1 MKLLHAAHVP
11 EGDGPFPTIIAI
23 HGWGANAL
31 DLLGLAPILHGGR
44 ALVLCPQG
52 PLGLADPQTRIV
64 IGHGWFPMSSG
75 GRPPDPVEFAT
86 AAGELREWLDEA
98 LAKYPVDRNHV
109 VLLGFSQGGAMAYD
123 LFLRDPTRFAGL
135 AALSTWLPQEVADA
149 VRPSE
154 AMKGRPVLVMH
165 GTNDPMVP
173 AQSAQHARDQL
184 LPLGLGVTLR
194 EFDMGHEISP
204 EALRALLEW
213 FEDKVFGMIRPS
225 LIIPGS

>member
-1 MKLLHAAHVP
+1 M
-11 EGDGPFPTIIAI
+11 FT
-23 HGWGANAL
+23 
-31 DLLGLAPILHGGR
+31 
-44 ALVLCPQG
+44 
-52 PLGLADPQTRIV
+52 TRIV
-64 IGHGWFPMSSG
+64 VIG
-75 GRPPDPVEFAT
+75 FA
-86 AAGELREWLDEA
+86 L
-98 LAKYPVDRNHV
+98 
-109 VLLGFSQGGAMAYD
+109 LLGAES
-123 LFLRDPTRFAGL
+123 
-135 AALSTWLPQEVADA
+135 ADA

-173 AQSAQHARDQL
+173 AESAQHARDQL

>member
-11 EGDGPFPTIIAI
+11 EGDGPFPTIIAL

-52 PLGLADPQTRIV
+52 PLGLADPQSRVV
-64 IGHGWFPMSSG
+64 IGHGWFQIAT
-75 GRPPDPVEFAT
+75 GRPPDPLEFAQ
-86 AAGELREWLDEA
+86 ASGELREWIDEA
-98 LAKYPVDRNHV
+98 IAKYPVDRDHI
-109 VLLGFSQGGAMAYD
+109 VLLGFSQGGVMAYD
-123 LFLRDPTRFAGL
+123 LFLRDPGRFAGL
-135 AALSTWLPQEVADA
+135 AVLSSWLPPELVPALA
-149 VRPSE
+149 PSA

-165 GTNDPMVP
+165 GTADPRVP
-173 AQSAQHARDQL
+173 ADRAQEARDLL
-184 LPLGLGVTLR
+184 LPLGLAVTLR

-213 FEDKVFGMIRPS
+213 FEDKAFGMIRPG
-225 LIIPGS
+225 LIIPAS

>member
-64 IGHGWFPMSSG
+64 VGHGWFPMARGAS
-75 GRPPDPVEFAT
+75 PDPLEFAT
-86 AAGELREWLDEA
+86 ASGELREWLDEA
-98 LAKYPVDRNHV
+98 IAKYPVDRDHL

-123 LFLRDPTRFAGL
+123 LFLRDPARFAGL
-135 AALSTWLPQEVADA
+135 AALSTWLPAEV
-149 VRPSE
+149 VPSLASND

-165 GTNDPMVP
+165 GSADPMVP
-173 AQSAQHARDQL
+173 AESAREARDRL
-184 LPLGLGVTLR
+184 LPLGLSVTLR
-194 EFDMGHEISP
+194 EFEMGHEISP

>member
-52 PLGLADPQTRIV
+52 PLGLADPQTRVV
-64 IGHGWFPMSSG
+64 IGHGWFPMSGG
-75 GRPPDPVEFAT
+75 GRPPDPLEFAT
-86 AAGELREWLDEA
+86 ASGELREWLDEA
-98 LAKYPVDRNHV
+98 LAKYPVDRNHI

-123 LFLRDPTRFAGL
+123 LFLRDPARFAGL
-135 AALSTWLPQEVADA
+135 AALSTWLPPEVADA
-149 VRPSE
+149 IRPSE
-154 AMKGRPVLVMH
+154 VMKGRPVLVMH
-165 GTNDPMVP
+165 GTTDPMVP
-173 AQSAQHARDQL
+173 AESAREARDQL
-184 LPLGLGVTLR
+184 LPLGFAVTMR
-194 EFDMGHEISP
+194 EFEMGHEISP